1 MKNLTWFY
9 YPRREKM
16 ADSLTKYGIYID
28 DFSKIRVLEPEAAN
42 QSNKLKDECQN
53 FVSSKLHWFADERY
67 YRSL

>member
-1 MKNLTWFY
+1 
-9 YPRREKM
+9 M

-53 FVSSKLHWFADERY
+53 FVSSKLY
-67 YRSL
+67 